1 MEPLLNIAIPAA
13 RAAGKLIVSHLDRLD
28 ALSVTRKSFNELVS
42 EVDRQA
48 EQSIVQA
55 IRRIYPGH
63 GILGEEGG
71 QQGDDEYTW
80 IIDPL
85 DGTTNFLHGFPQF
98 SVSIGITRHGRL
110 EHGVIY
116 DPLRAEIF
124 SASRGRGALLNDKRI
139 RVSRCNRLEHAL
151 LGTGFPYRRLGRIE
165 PYLAILREL
174 FGQTEGVRR
183 AGSAA
188 LDLAYV
194 AAGRLDG
201 FWEFDLQSWDMAAGA
216 LLIQEAGGIVTE
228 PDGGTDYLK
237 SGDIVAGNPKV
248 LKALLRIIHPHLA
261 NTAVADNTA
270 DNGPAPRKTATK
282 KRPAKNARTARKK
295 KVPAAASQGSKL
307 YTKSKSTQP
316 APEEAAPSVW
326 KSSKTDA

>member
-48 EQSIVQA
+48 EQTIVQA
-55 IRRIYPGH
+55 IRRVYPGH

-71 QQGDDEYTW
+71 QQGEDEYTW

-98 SVSIGITRHGRL
+98 SVSIGIIHRGRL
-110 EHGVIY
+110 EHGVVY

-124 SASRGRGALLNDKRI
+124 SASRGRGAMLNDKRI
-139 RVSRCNRLEHAL
+139 RVSRCNNLEHAL
-151 LGTGFPYRRLGRIE
+151 LGTGFPYRRLGRVE
-165 PYLAILREL
+165 SYLAILREL
-174 FGQTEGVRR
+174 FGKTEGVRR

-228 PDGGTDYLK
+228 PDGGSDYLK

-248 LKALLRIIHPHLA
+248 LKALLRIIHQHLGSITD
-261 NTAVADNTA
+261 NEVPEKMAVKKQ
-270 DNGPAPRKTATK
+270 PAAKKAPPPRKA
-282 KRPAKNARTARKK
+282 
-295 KVPAAASQGSKL
+295 PAATPQKKPVTSKNSNAKGRKL
-307 YTKSKSTQP
+307 YTKSKHTQ
-316 APEEAAPSVW
+316 AASEDADNSVW
-326 KSSKTDA
+326 KK

>member
-48 EQSIVQA
+48 EQTIVQA
-55 IRRIYPGH
+55 IRRIYPNH

-71 QQGDDEYTW
+71 QQGEDEYTW

-98 SVSIGITRHGRL
+98 SVSIGITHRGRL
-110 EHGVIY
+110 EHGVVY

-124 SASRGRGALLNDKRI
+124 SASRGRGAMLNDKRI
-139 RVSRCNRLEHAL
+139 RVSHCNRLEHAL
-151 LGTGFPYRRLGRIE
+151 LGTGFPYRRLGRVE
-165 PYLAILREL
+165 PYLGILGEL
-174 FGQTEGVRR
+174 FGKTEGVRR

-228 PDGGTDYLK
+228 PNGGSDYLK
-237 SGDIVAGNPKV
+237 SGDIVAGNPRV
-248 LKALLRIIHPHLA
+248 LKALLRVIHQHLGS
-261 NTAVADNTA
+261 TAIASKKPGDNKT
-270 DNGPAPRKTATK
+270 REKTATEK
-282 KRPAKNARTARKK
+282 KPAATKAQTPRKKSAPAKQSSTK
-295 KVPAAASQGSKL
+295 GSKL
-307 YTKSKSTQP
+307 YTKSKPTP
-316 APEEAAPSVW
+316 AASEEAVKSVW
-326 KSSKTDA
+326 KK